1 MRLRS
6 MVMSFAVLL
15 VAAGV
20 VALFGLEQAQ
30 GASNLAGFT
39 WSN

>member
-15 VAAGV
+15 VAV
-20 VALFGLEQAQ
+20 FGLEQAQ
-30 GASNLAGFT
+30 EASNLAGFT